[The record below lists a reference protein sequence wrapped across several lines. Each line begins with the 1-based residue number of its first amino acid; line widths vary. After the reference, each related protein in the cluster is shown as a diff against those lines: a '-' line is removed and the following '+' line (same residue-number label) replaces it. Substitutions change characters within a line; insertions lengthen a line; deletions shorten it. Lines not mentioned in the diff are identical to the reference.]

1 MHLLHSY
8 YLLIQ
13 QQIKYYLMNLF
24 FDENLFTSFQD
35 INIILQNHQII
46 VTFLEIYH
54 LISSSIAYSLIH
66 SYFIIMII
74 ISLYGIINLF
84 I

>member
-1 MHLLHSY
+1 
-8 YLLIQ
+8 
-13 QQIKYYLMNLF
+13 MNLF

-46 VTFLEIYH
+46 VTFLKIYH
-54 LISSSIAYSLIH
+54 LISSSITYLLIH
-66 SYFIIMII
+66 SSFIIII
-74 ISLYGIINLF
+74 ISLYEIINLF